1 MDNEQLKNRPKYYHH
16 EGFKRIVNTYNLPFA
31 WMQFEGIKG

>member
-1 MDNEQLKNRPKYYHH
+1 MDNEQLKNRPKFYYR
-16 EGFKRIVNTYNLPFA
+16 EGFKSIVHRVAFG